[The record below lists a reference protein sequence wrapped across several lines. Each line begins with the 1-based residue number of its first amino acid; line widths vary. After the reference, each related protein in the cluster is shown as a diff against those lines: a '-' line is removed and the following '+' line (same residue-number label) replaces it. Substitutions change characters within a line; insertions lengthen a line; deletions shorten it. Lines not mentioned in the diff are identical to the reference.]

1 MSKFFSYYKNG
12 SLSKNDSRSSEQ
24 LINYSNKI
32 LDKYCLKKQN
42 KNKKQKLESSLPYLK
57 THFNTNDELVKME
70 KLFFGQKYYQQKQS
84 NNNEERDEQV
94 EEEDEQAI
102 IEEECL
108 FKILSQKEEELMQ
121 RCICISTIIRNLT
134 FVPGNDIELCK
145 NTAFIKII
153 GILIKFKH
161 KHNFKL
167 NKNDNNNEEDNSEGK
182 VELNNEWWWEC
193 VHLIREN
200 TLVTISN
207 ISGAI
212 NLNNYEETIIKLFI
226 DGLIHWS
233 ICKSSDAVD
242 VLITLPDTSTITA
255 QRLAI
260 ESLSKMTIFDVNID
274 LIMATLSDNQLDN
287 LFNILSEWLVR
298 RDEQT
303 LREFSIVLLTSIAK
317 CDQLST
323 KLIAKYF

>member
-1 MSKFFSYYKNG
+1 MD
-12 SLSKNDSRSSEQ
+12 L
-24 LINYSNKI
+24 
-32 LDKYCLKKQN
+32 
-42 KNKKQKLESSLPYLK
+42 
-57 THFNTNDELVKME
+57 
-70 KLFFGQKYYQQKQS
+70 
-84 NNNEERDEQV
+84 
-94 EEEDEQAI
+94 
-102 IEEECL
+102 
-108 FKILSQKEEELMQ
+108 
-121 RCICISTIIRNLT
+121 
-134 FVPGNDIELCK
+134 
-145 NTAFIKII
+145 I
-153 GILIKFKH
+153 GILLKFKH
-161 KHNFKL
+161 KHNLKIV
-167 NKNDNNNEEDNSEGK
+167 NNEEEEHDCESK
-182 VELNNEWWWEC
+182 IELNNEWWWEC

-212 NLNNYEETIIKLFI
+212 NLNNYDEMIIKLFI

-274 LIMATLSDNQLDN
+274 LMMATISPVGLDN
-287 LFNILSEWLVR
+287 LFSILSEWLIR

-323 KLIAKYF
+323 KLIAKYFSLIVTFLEDFEEQARILLSQHHHHHHNPYYYYNSFDNGIFNEDNLGTTNDMLLRCANCLVYLSLVADNISIISKYQERLLDLSTSQCIDYHVSKRIAEVLYNINNNNNKNNRLFMPYT